1 MRRTLHTILM
11 YVLVLFPRSIDTTI
25 HTLISDRGNYC
36 KKHICTTRL
45 LLANLFSNKS
55 GGVEININRAS

>member
-1 MRRTLHTILM
+1 M